1 MGDRLKSAGRNVSAC
16 AAAIVFAATSV
27 PVANAAISGSD
38 VRAISGSDANAISG
52 SDLNAI
58 SGSDVRAISGSD
70 LSAISGSD
78 LRAISGSDL
87 SAISGSDVRAISG
100 SDLSAISGSDGKRL
114 EGVNLLLLGR
124 VSFVGNDFV
133 SVLGQTVFIENAS
146 SAFAAGSMVA
156 VYGAIDF
163 DTGGIVGASILD
175 AASAGFG
182 ASGLSFLTGFV
193 DAVDYSKGIALVSGM
208 AVDYNALLS
217 VGSAPSVGDMVSVTG
232 RNYGD
237 LGVLVADPN
246 LRLEIR

>member
-1 MGDRLKSAGRNVSAC
+1 MSDKNCLTALASSGCFLASIFLVIPAVCGAETISTNDTQAITGSGASAITGSGISAITGSGIS
-16 AAAIVFAATSV
+16 AITGSGIS
-27 PVANAAISGSD
+27 AITGSGS
-38 VRAISGSDANAISG
+38 RAITGGGANAITGSG
-52 SDLNAI
+52 ISAITGSGANAI
-58 SGSDVRAISGSD
+58 TGS
-70 LSAISGSD
+70 
-78 LRAISGSDL
+78 
-87 SAISGSDVRAISG
+87 
-100 SDLSAISGSDGKRL
+100 
-114 EGVNLLLLGR
+114 GVNLLLLGR